1 MIQLILK
8 YRVQL
13 LVSLIILEIFLTI
26 GVYFEEINSARIY
39 FILECLV
46 SFLILII
53 AVTFLDKL
61 NLYLFLTSKH
71 EYLQNIAPCSYIFY
85 DTKKHKVLIPDY
97 TCKMLGMQ
105 IKNNYHLDDIASLF
119 SAKDWVEIEACIKQ
133 PSMVSVHEKIG
144 MIRYETKHSETK
156 HFKYSLQYIEDKK
169 YMIHGVILW
178 FTDFSDS
185 IEHEESIISLIKKYR
200 VMSFELDYLFNHLPI
215 PVWRREGDGSVVF
228 ANNAFKKLIK
238 KFSSEGEIN
247 EFETGLKRL
256 AEIGTKEKRT
266 AKITRSFMSK
276 NKSVSYEFNEVPVA
290 STSGTVGFG
299 IDITRNEEV
308 EKSFNIVANT
318 LDRILELSS
327 NAIMILDKDGNIFQ
341 FNQVLVNMFGLD
353 PKWLADKPSY
363 SNFWDKLRELNKL
376 PEFKNYKEF
385 KDAQIS
391 LIRHLTEPKSDFMH
405 MPNGQTVRFSVIPS
419 AKNTIVMFDN
429 LTDVL
434 NVERSYNELM
444 SVYKAMVHQLKHSIA
459 IFGQDGKLKLYN
471 PSFSKFAKVDEEFLS
486 TLPHV
491 SDILLHENSN
501 LKSQSAIDLKSK
513 VINCIESRKNSV
525 MEIHD
530 ELGNICQ
537 AEVSSLP
544 DNGVLLTVNL

>member
-8 YRVQL
+8 YRVQV

-26 GVYFEEINSARIY
+26 GVYFEEVNSARIY

-71 EYLQNIAPCSYIFY
+71 EYLHNIAPCSYIFY
-85 DTKKHKVLIPDY
+85 DTKKQRVLIPDY
-97 TCKMLGMQ
+97 TCKMLGIQ
-105 IKNNYHLDDIASLF
+105 VKKNYAIDDIEKLF
-119 SAKDWVEIEACIKQ
+119 SAKDWGEIEGCIKQ
-133 PSMVSVHEKIG
+133 PSLVAVHEKIG
-144 MIRYETKHSETK
+144 MLRYETKHSETK
-156 HFKYSLQYIEDKK
+156 HFKYSLQYVEDKK

-215 PVWRREGDGSVVF
+215 PVWRREGDGSIVF
-228 ANNAFKKLIK
+228 ANNAFKKLTK

-247 EFETGLKRL
+247 EFESGLKRL
-256 AEIGTKEKRT
+256 ADIGIKEKRT
-266 AKITRSFMSK
+266 AKITRSFISK
-276 NKSVSYEFNEVPVA
+276 NKNTSYEFNEVPIA
-290 STSGTVGFG
+290 SSSGTVGFG
-299 IDITRNEEV
+299 IDITRNEES
-308 EKSFNIVANT
+308 EKSLNIVANT

-385 KDAQIS
+385 KDVQIS

-444 SVYKAMVHQLKHSIA
+444 SVYRTIVSQLQHSVV
-459 IFGQDGKLKLYN
+459 IFGQDGRIKLYN
-471 PSFSKFAKVDEEFLS
+471 PMFIKFAKLDDDFLRS
-486 TLPHV
+486 LPHV
-491 SDILLHENSN
+491 SEVISHANTN
-501 LKSQSAIDLKSK
+501 LEGLKTNI
-513 VINCIESRKNSV
+513 INCLESRKNSEV
-525 MEIHD
+525 EIED
-530 ELGNICQ
+530 AIGQ
-537 AEVSSLP
+537 KFKSYVSSLP
-544 DNGVLLTVNL
+544 DNSVLVTIN